1 MEVLIGFMAV
11 VILTEFYIIL
21 VLASK
26 VSILRDRLLK
36 EIKES
41 TLMQSKY
48 QRSRMPIEMTEVKG
62 ARDAED

>member
-1 MEVLIGFMAV
+1 MEVLIGFMVV
-11 VILTEFYIIL
+11 VILTELYVIL

-26 VSILRDRLLK
+26 VSILRDRLLT

-41 TLMQSKY
+41 TLMHSKY

-62 ARDAED
+62 E

>member
-26 VSILRDRLLK
+26 VSILRDRLLT

-48 QRSRMPIEMTEVKG
+48 QRRMPIEMTEVKG
-62 ARDAED
+62 E

>member
-11 VILTEFYIIL
+11 IILTELYIIL

-26 VSILRDRLLK
+26 VSILRDRLLT

-48 QRSRMPIEMTEVKG
+48 QRRMPIEMTEVKG
-62 ARDAED
+62 E